1 MLDKISL
8 PSPSGALDVSGECFR
23 SVVKLLT
30 AATTEN
36 SALLTKRK
44 AVDVVMNCVKCY
56 QKAFGGNDVGAGGT
70 GRVSKAYSV
79 GIAPGT
85 NGLMY
90 GRVQSGKTNASI
102 TAVALANANGFKCFV
117 VLTSDN
123 IWLGKQTVDR
133 FRDQLGAGGGP
144 IVRGWEDWRDD
155 PRQFANAIRPYV
167 SDVGV
172 VLVSTKNSKN
182 LEGLGQV
189 LRMIEAAT
197 VPGMILDDEAD
208 NASLNTNAA
217 RMAKGKTS
225 DPSRIFALIGEIRE
239 AIPNHVFVQ
248 ITATPQSLL
257 LQGLDHPS
265 RPSWVVTIDP
275 GEQYIGGERFFGTD
289 KNALVLVD
297 GDELGLLKAGKVAP
311 GTKWEMPPGLARAV
325 CCFAVGAAVRQL
337 QTGTTEVLS
346 MLIHVDHKKV
356 THKAIKE
363 VLTSFILG
371 LDQGLRGKGSIADR
385 RGAEAHIQRA
395 WDELA
400 KTCGEMPSL
409 ESVLDKLRSNLRNA
423 DPQIIDA
430 DNPNQKPDF
439 RRGMNFLIGG
449 NRLGRGVTIE
459 GLTVTYYGR
468 DAKTKM
474 MDTVHQHAR
483 MYGYRRALL
492 PITRLYS
499 PEHIIESLTDIH
511 QADEGTRGLLLKNGR
526 LAVKPVWVGP
536 HLKATRA
543 NVLNPAELRAV
554 VGDRT
559 IYPRSIVYEKAR
571 LEKLLP
577 QLEEGL
583 AAFQDPDAYYEVPID
598 SIMAILSLI
607 PSGPHASATWSDERV
622 HQILMAMMTKPIEI
636 QKGRINV
643 RRGRRNSTDGFDA
656 DRKKAEEGRSAHGYA
671 EGTQVNEAKLNYP
684 KQPILLLR
692 KQRGEKSKGW
702 GGHPLYAPTLIL
714 PDMGFVFVFISD

>member
-1 MLDKISL
+1 MLDKITL
-8 PSPSGALDVSGECFR
+8 PAPVGALDVTGECFR
-23 SVVKLLT
+23 SVVKHLT
-30 AATTEN
+30 AATTQD
-36 SALLTKRK
+36 SATMTRRR
-44 AVDVVMNCVKCY
+44 AVDVVMSCVKSY
-56 QKAFGGNDVGAGGT
+56 QRAFGGNDVGAGGT
-70 GRVSKAYSV
+70 GRVSNRYA

-102 TAVALANANGFKCFV
+102 TSVALANANGFKCFV

-144 IVRGWEDWRDD
+144 IVRGWEDWRED
-155 PRQFANAIRPYV
+155 PQLFANAISPYV

-172 VLVSTKNSKN
+172 VLVTTKNAKN
-182 LEGLGQV
+182 LESLSQV
-189 LRMIEAAT
+189 LRLIDASA
-197 VPGMILDDEAD
+197 VPGLILDDEAD

-217 RMAKGKTS
+217 KMAKGKAS
-225 DPSRIFALIGEIRE
+225 DPSKIFALIGDLRE
-239 AIPNHVFVQ
+239 TMPNHVFVQ

-257 LQGLDHPS
+257 LQGLEHPS
-265 RPSWVVTIDP
+265 RPSWVVMIDP
-275 GEQYIGGERFFGTD
+275 GELYVGGDRFFGPD
-289 KNALVLVD
+289 KSALVHVD
-297 GDELGLLKAGKVAP
+297 GDELGLLKSGKVAP
-311 GTKWEMPPGLARAV
+311 GSTWEMPPGLARAV
-325 CCFAVGAAVRQL
+325 CCFAVGAAVRQI
-337 QTGTTEVLS
+337 QTEITEVIS

-363 VLTSFILG
+363 VLNTFILG
-371 LDQGLRGKGSIADR
+371 LDQGLRGKSSISDR
-385 RGAEAHIQRA
+385 KKAEAHIQRA

-400 KTCGEMPSL
+400 KTFTDMPPI
-409 ESVLDKLRSNLRNA
+409 EAVLGKLKSNLRNA

-449 NRLGRGVTIE
+449 NRLGRGVTID

-483 MYGYRRALL
+483 MFGYREALL

-511 QADEGTRGLLLKNGR
+511 HADEGTRQLLLKNGK

-536 HLKATRA
+536 DLKPTRA

-559 IYPRSIVYEKAR
+559 IFPRKIVHDKANLER
-571 LEKLLP
+571 LMPPLEKRLS
-577 QLEEGL
+577 EFRE
-583 AAFQDPDAYYEVPID
+583 PDEYYDIPID
-598 SIMAILSLI
+598 SMLEILRLI
-607 PSGPHASATWSDERV
+607 PSDPHPSATWSDERV
-622 HQILMAMMTKPIEI
+622 GQILMAMKSRPIEI
-636 QKGRINV
+636 HDGKINV
-643 RRGRRNSTDGFDA
+643 RRGRGKSEDGFDA
-656 DRKKAEEGRSAHGYA
+656 DRRKAEEGLRSHGYA
-671 EGTQVNEAKLNYP
+671 EGTQISDAKSKFP

-692 KQRGEKSKGW
+692 KQKGDRSKGW
-702 GGHPLYAPTLIL
+702 LGHPLYAPTLIV
-714 PDMGFVFVFISD
+714 PEIGFVFVFVN